1 MDGNP
6 RKTNSPLRPNEGVGV
21 EKGSHRSVRGRELQG
36 QVDESPAAGLIG
48 LAI

>member
-21 EKGSHRSVRGRELQG
+21 KRVHIGRLGGGELQG